1 LIRFTEQF
9 VQQILDSVDIVELI
23 GQYVAL
29 KPKGRE
35 HIGLCPFHDDKKP
48 SMNVSPAKQ
57 IFKCFSCGAGGDA
70 IKFLTLY
77 EKYSF
82 PEAVKL
88 LAERAS
94 IPLPQ
99 DPRYAQNSQNAQ
111 VDPQYDYAPEAGMSK
126 RDLLQITELASKFF
140 QAQLMAP
147 SAKSTL
153 QYARDRGFTDESIKR
168 FGIGYAPDSWDGL
181 LNAAQKRGI
190 TTQQLL
196 AAGLVAQKDDTDRC
210 YDRFRHRLMFPIYDL
225 TGNVIAFGGRALR
238 DEERAKYL
246 NSPESILFD
255 KSSQLYAMN
264 WAREKIV
271 SCGTAIVVEGYLDAL
286 IPSQAGVTNVVAS
299 LGTALTERHVRLL
312 GRYAKEVVLVF
323 DADQAGANAAQ
334 RAMEVFLAQ
343 QIGIRVATIPA
354 GKDPCDYCLAEGGE
368 AFQKLVDEAPDA
380 MQYAWN
386 LRLGE
391 YQAAGGNPSERH
403 KVAQDFLRLIATSAA
418 FGAIDE
424 MRRGQLAQH
433 IGHILN
439 IPASELQRQMQQLSR
454 RARTSGA
461 ATVRQAG
468 NNAEMITRDPE
479 RIVLEVLLNEHEL
492 FHTVSEKL
500 QPHDFTDPE
509 LRSVAEKIWS
519 LGHDD
524 NLTLRAIMSAPE
536 MHHQAEMLSD
546 MAMSGQTN
554 ERGEQA
560 LAAAMESLLKRQNH
574 RDIQQIRSGTLDD
587 DALRKLMNHHRDPD
601 VRRQTRIN

>member
-1 LIRFTEQF
+1 MIRFTEQF

-70 IKFLTLY
+70 LKFLTLY

-99 DPRYAQNSQNAQ
+99 DPQYAQNNQNSQI
-111 VDPQYDYAPEAGMSK
+111 DPQYNYEPEAGMAK

-140 QAQLMAP
+140 QAQLLAP

-153 QYARDRGFTDESIKR
+153 KYAHDRGFTDESIKR

-181 LNAAQKRGI
+181 LKAAQKRGI
-190 TTQQLL
+190 TNQQLL

-368 AFQKLVDEAPDA
+368 AFEKLVAEAPDA
-380 MQYAWN
+380 LQHAWN
-386 LRLGE
+386 LRLAE

-403 KVAQDFLRLIATSAA
+403 KVAQDFLRLIAASAA

-461 ATVRQAG
+461 ATVRPTG

-479 RIVLEVLLNEHEL
+479 RIVLEVLLNEPEL

-524 NLTLRAIMSAPE
+524 RLTLQAIMSAPE
-536 MHHQAEMLSD
+536 MHHMSDMLSD
-546 MAMSGQTN
+546 MAMAGQTN

-560 LAAAMESLLKRQNH
+560 LAAAMESLLKRQSH
-574 RDIQQIRSGTLDD
+574 HDIQQIRSGTLDD

-601 VRRQTRIN
+601 VRRQTKIN